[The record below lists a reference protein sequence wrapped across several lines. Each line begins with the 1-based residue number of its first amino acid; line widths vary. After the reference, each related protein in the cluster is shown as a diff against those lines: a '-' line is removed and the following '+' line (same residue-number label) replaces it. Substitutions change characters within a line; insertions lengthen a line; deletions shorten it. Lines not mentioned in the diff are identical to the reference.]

1 MHSPSIWPGNDAV
14 PESIADEVHAI
25 PACVRRHPP
34 TRIAIVRVDPQQEAR
49 DRAIA
54 DVRAG
59 LVAAGLHAEQV
70 ARVMGEVE
78 AMAAEV
84 GL

>member
-14 PESIADEVHAI
+14 PESIADDVHAI

-34 TRIAIVRVDPQQEAR
+34 TRIAIVRVDPRQEAR
-49 DRAIA
+49 DHHVATVRVSLIA
-54 DVRAG
+54 
-59 LVAAGLHAEQV
+59 LGLHAEQV

-78 AMAAEV
+78 AMVAEV
-84 GL
+84 GP